1 MLPDPQ
7 DTIVA
12 LASSTVGAVR
22 AIVRASGPKSRELVG
37 ELFSPFESV
46 VPGRRSLVEGALR
59 LGGSA
64 APLPADLYFWPAP
77 RSYTGQDLT
86 ELHTIACEPLLNL
99 LIAQLLSKG
108 ARAAQPGEFTLR
120 AFLSGKLDLLRAE
133 AVLGVINAGS
143 RDELKSAL
151 AQLAGGLSQ
160 PLQSLRD
167 DLLDLLA
174 EVEAALDFA
183 EEEITETSQ
192 KALLDR
198 LTAALARVTVIG
210 KQIERRSLERRPFRV
225 VLSGAPNAGKSSLF
239 NALSGSSAAIVSPE
253 PGTTRDYLVR
263 RLVSDGT
270 ELELVD
276 TAGSRRAA
284 DTIEEQAQGLGR
296 EQIDAADL
304 VLVCR
309 EPAAEDGETAPEGA
323 LVIGTK
329 CDLRPPPPGIVAT
342 SAVTGAGLDQL
353 RSILAERARARPEPV
368 LAPSLS
374 RCRAHVQATLESLR
388 RAYAV
393 VLYEDPR
400 ELLALE
406 LRGALEELG
415 ALVGAVYTDDLLDRI
430 FSRFCI
436 GK

>member
-12 LASSTVGAVR
+12 LASSTVGAAR
-22 AIVRASGPKSRELVG
+22 AIVRISGAKSREFVK
-37 ELFSPFESV
+37 ELFDPFESV
-46 VPGRRSLVEGALR
+46 GGGTRLLVEGSLR
-59 LGGSA
+59 LSGIA

-77 RSYTGQDLT
+77 RTYTGQDLI
-86 ELHTIACEPLLNL
+86 ELHTIACQPLLNL

-120 AFLSGKLDLLRAE
+120 AFLSGKLDLPRAE
-133 AVLGVINAGS
+133 AVLGVINAHT

-183 EEEITETSQ
+183 EEEVAETSQ

-198 LTAALARVTVIG
+198 LAAALARVTVIAR
-210 KQIERRSLERRPFRV
+210 QVERRSLERRPFRV

-239 NALSGSSAAIVSPE
+239 NALLGWSAAIVSPE

-263 RLVSDGT
+263 QLVVDGT

-276 TAGSRRAA
+276 TAGARDVT
-284 DTIEEQAQGLGR
+284 DTIDEQAQALGR

-309 EPAAEDGETAPEGA
+309 EPAARDGEAAGDDA

-329 CDLRPPPPGIVAT
+329 CDLGPPPPGILAT

-374 RCRAHVQATLESLR
+374 RCRAHVHGALECLR
-388 RAYAV
+388 LAHAV

-406 LRGALEELG
+406 LRGALEQLG

>member
-12 LASSTVGAVR
+12 LASSTVGAAR
-22 AIVRASGPKSRELVG
+22 AIVRVSGPKSREFVR

-46 VPGRRSLVEGALR
+46 ADTRRSLVEGSLR
-59 LGGSA
+59 LSGIA

-77 RSYTGQDLT
+77 RTYTGQDLI
-86 ELHTIACEPLLNL
+86 EVHTIACEPLLNL

-120 AFLSGKLDLLRAE
+120 AFLSGKLDLPRAE

-167 DLLDLLA
+167 ELLDLLA

-183 EEEITETSQ
+183 EEEIAETSQ

-210 KQIERRSLERRPFRV
+210 KQVERRSLERRPFRV

-239 NALSGSSAAIVSPE
+239 NALSGSSAALVSPE

-263 RLVSDGT
+263 RLVVDGA

-276 TAGSRRAA
+276 TAGSRRAG

-296 EQIDAADL
+296 EQIGAADL
-304 VLVCR
+304 VIVCR
-309 EPAAEDGETAPEGA
+309 EPSTNDSEATSEDS
-323 LVIGTK
+323 LIIGTK
-329 CDLRPPPPGIVAT
+329 CDLGPPPPGMLPT

-353 RSILAERARARPEPV
+353 RSILAERARSRPEPA

-374 RCRAHVQATLESLR
+374 RCRAHVQGALESLR
-388 RAYAV
+388 RAHAV